1 MRFYKN
7 IRKREIIVIK
17 LTEDEVRDKARE
29 ILGFRKKDG
38 VKSGVGQI
46 TSFNSL
52 GFKGVMYKPDG
63 WYLPDN
69 HTETAIVLET
79 KASYVKIDDKQ
90 DELLQNIRV
99 VQRKYKNVVGIL
111 YNGDDTRVFK
121 GEIELQN
128 DNANVLHN
136 LEYYTALFKK
146 DTIDKEVIYELTAKI
161 NNCLHFDFGIKN
173 LYHRMIF
180 TACAL
185 VAKRFD
191 ALMVKGM
198 GYSEFHNAILNCLN
212 TNLIQDKKQNQKLSL
227 LSEVFSEIKMNL
239 NVDSEEVSEQE
250 RVKELIGQFIDWVT
264 EISDCLNSDVWRGED
279 VMGIFFNEFNR
290 YKKKSESGQIFTP
303 EHITD
308 FMYHILEVN
317 QNDRVLDACCG
328 SGGFLVKA
336 MANMIQEAGGLQTD
350 KAIEI
355 KSSQLFGIEF
365 DREIYAL
372 TCANML
378 IHKDGKTN
386 LEQMDARTET
396 AGKWIKK
403 QKITKVLMNP
413 PYESKYGC
421 IPIVENVLDNVPTHT
436 MCAFILPDKK
446 LEKASKTQ
454 MKRILK
460 HHRLRKIIK
469 LPEDLFFNVG
479 ITTSI
484 FVFEAGTPQNKNE
497 FFACWMKE
505 DGLVTVKNKGR
516 HDVYNKWSAIEDR
529 WVDIVI
535 KQSGDNTCQWVNPEE
550 HLSYQMPQKPFEIY
564 EEDFRKTAM
573 DYIMFTKNIDAK
585 SFGEK
590 LLNKTMYASK
600 VETDDNKVTI
610 SIEKDRTN
618 NGKD

>member
-1 MRFYKN
+1 MT
-7 IRKREIIVIK
+7 K

-29 ILGFRKKDG
+29 ILGFENTDNA
-38 VKSGVGQI
+38 KSGVGQI

-52 GFKGVMYKPDG
+52 GFKGVLYKPDG
-63 WYLPDN
+63 WYLPVN

-79 KASYVKIDDKQ
+79 KASHVKIDDKEN
-90 DELLQNIRV
+90 ELLQNIRV
-99 VQRKYKNVVGIL
+99 VQTKYEHVIGIL
-111 YNGDDTRVFK
+111 YNGEDTRVFK
-121 GEIELQN
+121 NEMEFQDASARI
-128 DNANVLHN
+128 LHN

-146 DTIDKEVIYELTAKI
+146 DKIDKESIYELTAKI
-161 NNCLHFDFGIKN
+161 NDCLHFKFGIKN

-198 GYSEFHNAILNCLN
+198 GYSEFHNAILTCLN
-212 TNLIQDKKQNQKLSL
+212 SKLMKDKKQNQKLSL
-227 LSEVFSEIKMNL
+227 LSDVFSEIKMNL
-239 NVDSEEVSEQE
+239 NVDSDDEKEQA
-250 RVKELIGQFIDWVT
+250 RVKELIEQFINWVT
-264 EISDCLNSDVWRGED
+264 EISDCLNSDAWRGED

-308 FMYHILEVN
+308 FMYKILEVN
-317 QNDRVLDACCG
+317 KDDRVLDACCG

-350 KAIEI
+350 KAREI
-355 KSSQLFGIEF
+355 QKKQLFGIEF

-372 TCANML
+372 ACANML

-396 AGKWIKK
+396 AGNWIKK

-413 PYESKYGC
+413 PYERKYGC
-421 IPIVENVLDNVPTHT
+421 MDIVENVLNNLSAHT

-446 LEKASKTQ
+446 LEKTSKMQ
-454 MKRILK
+454 MSRILK
-460 HHRLRKIIK
+460 YNRLRKVIK

-479 ITTSI
+479 VTTSI
-484 FVFEAGTPQNKNE
+484 FIFETGIAQDKNE
-497 FFACWMKE
+497 FFACWME
-505 DGLVTVKNKGR
+505 SDGLATVKNKGR
-516 HDVYNKWSAIEDR
+516 HDVYDKWSDIENK
-529 WVDIVI
+529 WVDIVM
-535 KQSGDNTCQWVNPEE
+535 KQTGDDTCQWVNPEE
-550 HLSYQMPQKPFEIY
+550 HLSYQMPQKPFEIF

-573 DYIMFTKNIDAK
+573 DYLMFKKGIDVK

-590 LLNKTMYASK
+590 LLERAMYSSNVEADDETVTVTMQKGNNS
-600 VETDDNKVTI
+600 
-610 SIEKDRTN
+610 